1 MMNKFVALTVITA
14 SASAAVPAFAQQE
27 QGRVLAATP
36 VIQQVAIPQQVCGS
50 DYVYSRRQPT
60 GGGALLGAIVGGLAG
75 SAIGGGSGRAAATAI
90 GAMGG
95 SIVGNQVEAG
105 PPGYYP
111 VQRCGTQ
118 TYYENRTV
126 GYDVTYEYAGRRYTT
141 RTDYAPVNGFRCRSN
156 RPLRAD
162 TVPMTLMVAPTRS
175 SPTTST
181 RSNRSN
187 RSSPKATTETTAMTS
202 HRALPTTIATT
213 TTVDTR
219 TTATRAA
226 AAIRSPAP
234 WSRARAAPTAR
245 PSPMEIS
252 NTATRATS
260 PIVPDATLLVL
271 HGKGAPAAPFSLPP
285 CFGTCRANPEP
296 RRGA

>member
-1 MMNKFVALTVITA
+1 MNKLVALTLLTA
-14 SASAAVPAFAQQE
+14 SAAAAVPALAQQE
-27 QGRVLAATP
+27 QGRVLSATP

-90 GAMGG
+90 GVMGG

-141 RTDYAPVNGFRCRSN
+141 RTDYNPGRWIPLSVLPNNQGGYGGNGGYDQYGRPYDQPYGQYPQQYPQQYQQPQYQQPVQPQGYYDNRYDDERSYGYDSGGYQGSNQYQGYSAPQAGVVVTSPTGTYTAPVTDNGLEYRN
-156 RPLRAD
+156 
-162 TVPMTLMVAPTRS
+162 
-175 SPTTST
+175 
-181 RSNRSN
+181 
-187 RSSPKATTETTAMTS
+187 
-202 HRALPTTIATT
+202 
-213 TTVDTR
+213 
-219 TTATRAA
+219 
-226 AAIRSPAP
+226 
-234 WSRARAAPTAR
+234 SRGEAYRQ
-245 PSPMEIS
+245 
-252 NTATRATS
+252 
-260 PIVPDATLLVL
+260 
-271 HGKGAPAAPFSLPP
+271 
-285 CFGTCRANPEP
+285 
-296 RRGA
+296 